1 MGRPDDCNL
10 TPGQQATIRR
20 EAERALRE
28 AGALGVF
35 PTPVDRIMSVA
46 KVEEVT
52 EDLLSP
58 GLLAKIRATAEKAGG
73 VLKRALS
80 KVMGLFHASA
90 CLVYLDQSL
99 IEVKKRFVRL
109 HESAHGFL
117 PWQRPL
123 YAVVEDCDKSL
134 DPEAADLFDREANVF
149 ASEVLF
155 QLEHGGGQALR
166 GMDTGS
172 AGQEFQRLDLRLD
185 EAVRIEEPPR
195 MCCRSSRHARDR
207 RRGRVSRQ
215 PAPAGPISLFH
226 RNVRRQPLEA
236 VLYAGRR
243 DRPPDTPRQ
252 DEVVR
257 QAEPCARRPKRGQ
270 ARMYCRIVHAK
281 TPGFCADSFG
291 EDAGGEVR
299 TAVRMTPPL
308 FRASSG
314 ARTLYNLYKANK
326 LRGETTVLSQQSL
339 HFQLSFQSGLQ
350 EFVEDLGSS

>member
-1 MGRPDDCNL
+1 MRRPDDCNL

-35 PTPVDRIMSVA
+35 PTPIDRIMSVA
-46 KVEEVT
+46 NVEEVT

-90 CLVYLDQSL
+90 GLVYLDQSL

-149 ASEVLF
+149 ATEVLF
-155 QLEHGGGQALR
+155 QLDTFRDMAEGKPFEVWTPVRLAKSFNASIYASMRQYVSKNHRACAVVVLDMPEIVEGDGFRANLR
-166 GMDTGS
+166 RPVQSHSFTETFGENLWKAYYTPADDIG
-172 AGQEFQRLDLRLD
+172 RL
-185 EAVRIEEPPR
+185 IPQGK
-195 MCCRSSRHARDR
+195 MRSSGKRNLVLVDRNGIRHECIAESFTQRHQ
-207 RRGRVSRQ
+207 V
-215 PAPAGPISLFH
+215 F
-226 RNVRRQPLEA
+226 
-236 VLYAGRR
+236 VLIHS
-243 DRPPDTPRQ
+243 T
-252 DEVVR
+252 
-257 QAEPCARRPKRGQ
+257 
-270 ARMYCRIVHAK
+270 
-281 TPGFCADSFG
+281 
-291 EDAGGEVR
+291 
-299 TAVRMTPPL
+299 
-308 FRASSG
+308 
-314 ARTLYNLYKANK
+314 RTLTAKF
-326 LRGETTVLSQQSL
+326 VL
-339 HFQLSFQSGLQ
+339 LSA
-350 EFVEDLGSS
+350 

>member
-1 MGRPDDCNL
+1 MRRPDDCNL

-90 CLVYLDQSL
+90 GLVYLDQSL

-109 HESAHGFL
+109 HELAHGFL

-155 QLEHGGGQALR
+155 QLDAFRDMAEGKPFEVW
-166 GMDTGS
+166 TPV
-172 AGQEFQRLDLRLD
+172 RLAKNFNASIYASMRQYVSKNHRACAVVVLD
-185 EAVRIEEPPR
+185 MPELVEGDGFRAN
-195 MCCRSSRHARDR
+195 
-207 RRGRVSRQ
+207 
-215 PAPAGPISLFH
+215 L
-226 RNVRRQPLEA
+226 
-236 VLYAGRR
+236 
-243 DRPPDTPRQ
+243 
-252 DEVVR
+252 
-257 QAEPCARRPKRGQ
+257 RRPVQSVSFTETFGDNLWK
-270 ARMYCRIVHAK
+270 AYY
-281 TPGFCADSFG
+281 TPADDIG
-291 EDAGGEVR
+291 RLIPQGK
-299 TAVRMTPPL
+299 MK
-308 FRASSG
+308 SSG
-314 ARTLYNLYKANK
+314 KRNLVLVDRNGVRHECIAESFTQTHQVFVLIHAVKTLTAKI
-326 LRGETTVLSQQSL
+326 VL
-339 HFQLSFQSGLQ
+339 LSA
-350 EFVEDLGSS
+350 